1 MAKLAAFNANRL
13 SAVSDFFGEVEDKIS
28 EDERS
33 HDMRKNGRVGVGSTT
48 VRKSK
53 TNMQVMSI
61 GKRKKYSE
69 EDREEEIFDDEPE
82 EDDGRTAITIDTLT
96 REQKMDDNFGVKK
109 KKKDKK
115 KRRKEADTKAKKDYT
130 RGLLHEG
137 ENKAQDEEIKEG
149 SLEEGEKTA
158 NEEAPKKRQRIKKRS
173 RQKNIRK
180 DTRPA
185 EARPAYL
192 QLGSKKYT
200 GRPLTDET
208 LAILK
213 IPKRMPKVKKNSKKA
228 FQDFSS
234 TKLAIDDLTKGSNRE
249 FKKPKPAL
257 HPQHSKGE
265 KIHKKRRKPK
275 YKNLI

>member
-1 MAKLAAFNANRL
+1 MAKLAAFNANSL
-13 SAVSDFFGEVEDKIS
+13 SAVSDFFGEVEDEIS
-28 EDERS
+28 EDERT
-33 HDMRKNGRVGVGSTT
+33 HDMKKNGHVGVGSTT

-53 TNMQVMSI
+53 TNMQLMSI
-61 GKRKKYSE
+61 GKHKKYNE
-69 EDREEEIFDDEPE
+69 EDREEEIFDYEPE
-82 EDDGRTAITIDTLT
+82 EDGRTAITIDTLT
-96 REQKMDDNFGVKK
+96 KEQKMDANFGVKK

-115 KRRKEADTKAKKDYT
+115 KRRKEADTKAKKDYNS
-130 RGLLHEG
+130 GLLHER
-137 ENKAQDEEIKEG
+137 EDKAKDEEIKEDC
-149 SLEEGEKTA
+149 LDEGEKTA

-213 IPKRMPKVKKNSKKA
+213 MPKRMAKVKKNDKRA
-228 FQDFSS
+228 FQDFSN
-234 TKLAIDDLTKGSNRE
+234 TKLAIEDLMKGSNRD
-249 FKKPKPAL
+249 FNKPTPVL
-257 HPQHSKGE
+257 HPKYSKGE
-265 KIHKKRRKPK
+265 KLHKKRRKPK